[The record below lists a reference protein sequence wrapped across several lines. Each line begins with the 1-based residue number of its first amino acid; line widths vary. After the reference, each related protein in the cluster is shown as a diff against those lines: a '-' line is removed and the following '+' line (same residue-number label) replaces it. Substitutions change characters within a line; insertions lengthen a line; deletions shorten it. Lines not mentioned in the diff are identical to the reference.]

1 MSDLSQVNRWGKERV
16 FLGFGSN
23 MGRRPDN
30 MRRALRMLRETAEIR
45 VVQASFLYKTKPV
58 GYTPQ
63 RDFLNGAVEIRAS
76 LPPRKLLKKLQE
88 IEKRMGKQVLFTDGP
103 RKIDIDLLLF
113 GQRVSKKG
121 DPVLPHPRLH
131 LRTFVLA
138 PLRELAPRLKH
149 PVTGRTV
156 SRMLRDCRGDG
167 EAVPWGEWERAPA
180 GQSEDP

>member
-1 MSDLSQVNRWGKERV
+1 LSERSLVHRWGKERV
-16 FLGFGSN
+16 FLGIGSN

-30 MRRALRMLRETAEIR
+30 MRRALRLLRETTGIK
-45 VVQASFLYKTKPV
+45 VVRTSFLYKTKPV

-113 GQRVSKKG
+113 GQRVSKKR
-121 DPVLPHPRLH
+121 DLVLPHPRLH
-131 LRTFVLA
+131 LRTFVLV

-156 SRMLRDCRGDG
+156 TRMLRDCRGDG
-167 EAVPWGEWERAPA
+167 GAVRWGEWEPAPA
-180 GQSEDP
+180 GAI